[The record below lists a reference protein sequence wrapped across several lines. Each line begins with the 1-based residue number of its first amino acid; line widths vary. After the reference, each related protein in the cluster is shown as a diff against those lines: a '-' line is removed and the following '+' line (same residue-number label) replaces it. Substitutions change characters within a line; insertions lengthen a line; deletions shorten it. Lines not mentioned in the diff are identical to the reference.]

1 MSSTSRPAVT
11 ETNLPGIELVG
22 RGKVRDL
29 YRVDDATL
37 LLVATDRISA
47 FDVVLPTPIPR
58 KGEVLTQL
66 SLFWFDF
73 LADVVP
79 NHLITADVA
88 EYPDSL
94 QPFREQLEGRSMLV
108 HKMEMF
114 PIECVA
120 RGYLSGSGWKDYL
133 ANGSVCGIELG
144 PGIRESG
151 KLGSAIFTPATKAD
165 SGHDENISFEQA
177 AAIIGRETAEKLRDL
192 TIEIYDRASQHG
204 LACGLVLADTKLEF
218 GLRDGVITLGDEALT
233 PDSARYWPL
242 ELYQPGRAQE
252 SFDKQYVRDYLETLD
267 WDKTAPGPEL
277 PDEVVANTT
286 EKYLEAYVTIT
297 GEDLED
303 E

>member
-1 MSSTSRPAVT
+1 MSETSNQVVV
-11 ETNLPGIELVG
+11 ETNLPGVELVG
-22 RGKVRDL
+22 RGKVRDI
-29 YRVDDATL
+29 YAIDDDKL
-37 LLVATDRISA
+37 LLVASDRLSA

-58 KGEVLTQL
+58 KGEVLTKL

-73 LADVVP
+73 LQDVVP
-79 NHLITADVA
+79 NHLITADVDEFPA
-88 EYPDSL
+88 SL
-94 QPFREQLEGRSMLV
+94 QPFRDQLEGRSMLV
-108 HKMEMF
+108 HRMQMF

-133 ANGSVCGIELG
+133 ATGAVCGIELG
-144 PGIRESG
+144 AGIRESG
-151 KLGSAIFTPATKAD
+151 KLGAALFTPATKAE
-165 SGHDENISFEQA
+165 SGHDQNISFEQA
-177 AAIIGRETAEKLRDL
+177 AEIVGLETAEKLRDL

-218 GLRDGVITLGDEALT
+218 GLLNGVITLGDEALT

-286 EKYLEAYVTIT
+286 EKYLEAYITIT
-297 GEDLED
+297 GEDLDED
-303 E
+303 